1 MVIFVAVWKINYAP
15 SSADAE
21 APSEWIKLEGAVM
34 KTVYEMFPFALP
46 RGFRLLRYNQQQK
59 VYVVLCGCALSDSD
73 IQYIEF
79 LVNKASIDERHHKNF
94 QGVEAGY

>member
-46 RGFRLLRYNQQQK
+46 RGFRLLRNNQQQK
-59 VYVVLCGCALSDSD
+59 VNKTQDKQQMFCG
-73 IQYIEF
+73 IQN
-79 LVNKASIDERHHKNF
+79 LAVKS
-94 QGVEAGY
+94 